1 MDLVSNV
8 LIAVQ
13 TGTLF
18 VALGTLIVG
27 LRSYREGQKLKR
39 KEILFSM
46 TEELDKSETM
56 EYARSILDDRVVRF
70 NRWKKSIDTYN
81 ISWED
86 IQGDYRPLKDL
97 LRDELGLDWIEDHH
111 FRKIDE
117 KDVVVLTDQ
126 DSFLSIVPN
135 QKLPYCVEEKTLN
148 RMIMLENNNK
158 SEYKHVYCFYANIV
172 HLKVIELGYYYHK
185 SNLKHI
191 LRKHSE
197 SPIMDGGEDEIRRS
211 FNYVF
216 RFLERLGYIDKNLG
230 LTNEELGFFK
240 AFVNKLNVEGV
251 VDYIEHYKFNLER
264 LHPKLSV

>member
-18 VALGTLIVG
+18 VALGTLIIG

-70 NRWKKSIDTYN
+70 SRWKKSIDTYD

-97 LRDELGLDWIEDHH
+97 LKDELGLDWIEDNH

-117 KDVVVLTDQ
+117 KDVVVLADQ
-126 DSFLSIVPN
+126 DSFLSIIPN

-148 RMIMLENNNK
+148 RMIMPESDNK

-172 HLKVIELGYYYHK
+172 HQKVIELGYYTI
-185 SNLKHI
+185 SLI
-191 LRKHSE
+191 
-197 SPIMDGGEDEIRRS
+197 
-211 FNYVF
+211 
-216 RFLERLGYIDKNLG
+216 
-230 LTNEELGFFK
+230 
-240 AFVNKLNVEGV
+240 
-251 VDYIEHYKFNLER
+251 
-264 LHPKLSV
+264 